1 MVSTGITV
9 AFMFAVV
16 GNLVWIGLELKG
28 IKDQLEVE
36 PKGRHNRC
44 NQLYCLW
51 LYEREVFA

>member
-44 NQLYCLW
+44 N
-51 LYEREVFA
+51 